1 MKSEPYLTLVIK
13 INSKQ
18 INDLDTKPEKKKLL
32 GKNIGEKLLDIGLGN
47 PFLDI
52 TTKANKET
60 DKQTKMLLHIQRN
73 KHQSE
78 GTAYKMGENIC
89 KAYIW

>member
-32 GKNIGEKLLDIGLGN
+32 GKKHRGKAPWHWPWQ
-47 PFLDI
+47 PFFGYN
-52 TTKANKET
+52 NKS
-60 DKQTKMLLHIQRN
+60 KQRN
-73 KHQSE
+73 RQ
-78 GTAYKMGENIC
+78 TN
-89 KAYIW
+89 